1 MLAYIPIAL
10 CTIVLLWLSK
20 TVLSLRRK
28 IAIAKASC
36 LPYAISR
43 EFLINI
49 IYV

>member
-1 MLAYIPIAL
+1 MLVFIPIAL

-20 TVLSLRRK
+20 TVLSLRRN
-28 IAIAKASC
+28 IAIAKASG